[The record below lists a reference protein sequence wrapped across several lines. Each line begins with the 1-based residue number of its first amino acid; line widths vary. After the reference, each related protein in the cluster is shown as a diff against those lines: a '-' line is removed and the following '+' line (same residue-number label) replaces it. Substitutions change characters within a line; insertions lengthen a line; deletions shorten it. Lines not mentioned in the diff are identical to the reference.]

1 MIGRR
6 GNRSAVRPKR
16 RAAPRPALVV
26 LAGVLTTLVLGGFIW
41 LAEHAYNGL
50 PFLSYRN
57 VYVSL
62 PNIGHLKQH
71 DPVNIAGVRVGQ
83 VLKTSTKNNRA
94 LVELQLK
101 GVGPL
106 PIDSTAVVRAN
117 GLLGARYMDLI
128 PGASHKMLPNNG
140 TITETN
146 AQATYT
152 WGLPEALN
160 LFDPK
165 TRRALGTMLNGL
177 GEGFTG
183 RGSQL
188 NETIHVGP
196 PSGHNFDV
204 AAYAILARP
213 NAAQNFFPYVNNGVS
228 ALNVAKNDFAN
239 MLGPSAQALGPFT
252 TERVQTDN
260 ALSML
265 PTLERAV
272 YYGFAIQH
280 TQRLG
285 LDLQS
290 FAHAVDPV
298 LPELP
303 GALRSATALLRDA
316 QHPLRQTKTVLD
328 EVPRAV
334 PAALSILSSLRP
346 DLVPL
351 QGFFTNL
358 DGPVSQLALHGCD
371 IQNFATGTR
380 SMTSWGTYPGPPW
393 GVNSGFPFSA
403 IIGPGSLANIAN
415 TGFSFPRTDA
425 DVYAPPCA
433 FSPGPVLDNA
443 SLLGTLQG
451 LFK

>member
-26 LAGVLTTLVLGGFIW
+26 LAGVLTTLVVGGFIW

-94 LVELQLK
+94 LVELQLQ

-128 PGASHKMLPNNG
+128 PGKSRQMLPNNG
-140 TITETN
+140 TITETG

-152 WGLPEALN
+152 WGVPEALN

-165 TRRALGTMLNGL
+165 TRAALGQMLNGL

-188 NETIHVGP
+188 NQTVHVGP
-196 PSGHNFDV
+196 SSGHNFDL

-213 NAAQNFFPYVNNGVS
+213 NAAQNFFSYLNSGAT
-228 ALNVAKNDFAN
+228 ALNTAKDDFAN

-252 TERVQTDN
+252 TERTAVD
-260 ALSML
+260 AAEAYL
-265 PTLERAV
+265 PTVEQSVSA
-272 YYGFAIQH
+272 GFAPVH
-280 TQRLG
+280 FERLANH
-285 LDLQS
+285 LVT
-290 FAHAVDPV
+290 FAHAVAPV

-303 GALRSATALLRDA
+303 GALRSATALLRA
-316 QHPLRQTKTVLD
+316 GQGPLQKAKTVVD

-334 PAALSILSSLRP
+334 PAALGILSSIKPDLTP
-346 DLVPL
+346 LHGLFTDLVP
-351 QGFFTNL
+351 T
-358 DGPVSQLALHGCD
+358 VTQLALHGCD
-371 IQNFATGTR
+371 IQNFATGAR

-393 GVNSGFPFSA
+393 GVNSGFPFGPT
-403 IIGPGSLANIAN
+403 IGPGNATNEINL
-415 TGFSFPRTDA
+415 GLEFPRTYKDI
-425 DVYAPPCA
+425 YAPPCA
-433 FSPGPVLDNA
+433 FSPGPVFNNA
-443 SLLGTLQG
+443 TFLGLLQG